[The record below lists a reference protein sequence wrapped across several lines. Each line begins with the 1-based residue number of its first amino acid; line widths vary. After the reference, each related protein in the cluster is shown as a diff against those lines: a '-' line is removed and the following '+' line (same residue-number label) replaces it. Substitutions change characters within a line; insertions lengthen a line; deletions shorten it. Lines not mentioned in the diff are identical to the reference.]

1 MTSSPRPS
9 TRGGSTRGRRRGP
22 GRSRPR
28 PAPSVEQADSLG
40 RLDAIPQPR
49 ADASGLEAEV
59 AVLNELL
66 AEASHQLE
74 EAGRTVRR
82 TEEQLRE
89 AETARETEME
99 DHLLTL
105 GELEHARAEAGA
117 LRALLLKQGRY
128 QDVAA
133 ATEGLLDLPASFAE
147 LWQRLKAFAYVE
159 VTADQRTALSLD
171 EHTAARTWAA
181 KAWQGLCALESY
193 AEHRQRGFA
202 GGFHQ
207 FCQRPPAGARA
218 YPSSQLAM
226 TETEATMG
234 AHGRERY
241 FPGIGGARVEM
252 QAHLKLAGRGN
263 VCPRVHFRDDLAGKG
278 ASGLVIVG
286 YIGPHLTNRRT
297 N

>member
-1 MTSSPRPS
+1 MTSTPRSS
-9 TRGGSTRGRRRGP
+9 TRGSSTRGRRRGP

-28 PAPSVEQADSLG
+28 PAPSPE
-40 RLDAIPQPR
+40 RLETVPQPR
-49 ADASGLEAEV
+49 TDAADLETEV

-66 AEASHQLE
+66 AEASHQLQ
-74 EAGRTVRR
+74 EAGRTVCRA
-82 TEEQLRE
+82 EEQRRE

-105 GELEHARAEAGA
+105 GELEHARAEADA

-128 QDVAA
+128 EDVAA
-133 ATEGLLDLPASFAE
+133 ATAALLDLPASFAE
-147 LWQRLKAFAYVE
+147 LWQRLDVFEHVE
-159 VTADQRTALSLD
+159 VTADRRTALSLD
-171 EHTAARTWAA
+171 EHTAGRTWAA

-193 AEHRQRGFA
+193 AEHRKNGFG

-234 AHGRERY
+234 AHGRERL
-241 FPGIGGARVEM
+241 FPGVGGARVEM

>member
-28 PAPSVEQADSLG
+28 PAPSVEPDTV
-40 RLDAIPQPR
+40 RLEVVPQPR
-49 ADASGLEAEV
+49 TDASGLEAEV

-66 AEASHQLE
+66 TEASRQLQ

-82 TEEQLRE
+82 TQEQLQDAE
-89 AETARETEME
+89 AARETEME

-105 GELEHARAEAGA
+105 GELEHARAEADA
-117 LRALLLKQGRY
+117 LRALLLKQSRY
-128 QDVAA
+128 QEVAA
-133 ATEGLLDLPASFAE
+133 ATEALLDLPASFAE
-147 LWQRLKAFAYVE
+147 LWQRLDVFAHVE
-159 VTADQRTALSLD
+159 VTADRRIALSLD
-171 EHTAARTWAA
+171 EHTAGRTWAA

-193 AEHRQRGFA
+193 AEHRKNGFV

-234 AHGRERY
+234 AHGRERL
-241 FPGIGGARVEM
+241 FPGVGGARVEM